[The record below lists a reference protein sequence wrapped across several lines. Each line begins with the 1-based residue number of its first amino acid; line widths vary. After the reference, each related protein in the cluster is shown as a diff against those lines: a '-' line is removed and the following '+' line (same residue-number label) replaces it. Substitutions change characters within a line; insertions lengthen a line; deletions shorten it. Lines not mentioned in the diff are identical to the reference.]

1 MNLRYFLIIAI
12 IFAFSIPAPALS
24 HDDIGMSPLEVRQDI
39 EDVLMILDKHYVYP
53 ETAKAMRKFVNAKA
67 LGGDYAD
74 IQSRRELIEKLQT
87 DLRSSSKDSHI
98 SLHLASD
105 RQDRN
110 NHRLPKTMVEN
121 EVHVDILARESDK
134 PKIGY
139 LRFNKFSGDAKTKR
153 RIIEAMNRLNVTDSL
168 IIDLR
173 NNPGGDP
180 NLSAFLSSYF
190 LRENTHLWSIVDRN
204 GDTLFRTDSADVGQY
219 YSGEL
224 CILISDKTGS
234 AAESFAYTLK
244 HLKRAT
250 IIGQTSGGAAHLV
263 QMERVNEQIDI
274 RIPTARAY
282 NPITK
287 TNWEGV
293 GVIPTM
299 SVDAS
304 VAQQVAIQ
312 YLLKKDNVS
321 TKLN

>member
-1 MNLRYFLIIAI
+1 MIISI
-12 IFAFSIPAPALS
+12 IFALSIPAPAMS
-24 HDDIGMSPLEVRQDI
+24 TDDTGVSPSEIKQDI
-39 EDVLMILDKHYVYP
+39 EDLLTILEKRYVYP

-67 LGGDYAD
+67 LAGSYAD
-74 IQSRRELIEKLQT
+74 IQSRRELIDMLQAH
-87 DLRSSSKDSHI
+87 LRSSSKDSHI

-110 NHRLPKTMVEN
+110 NHRLPKAMLEN
-121 EVHVDILARESDK
+121 ELHVDIIAKEDSK

-153 RIIEAMNRLNVTDSL
+153 RIVEAMNRLKVTDSL

-204 GDTLFRTDSADVGQY
+204 GDTVFRTDSTDVGQY

-250 IIGQTSGGAAHLV
+250 IIGRTSGGAAHLV
-263 QMERVNEQIDI
+263 QMERVNEEIDI